1 MEIQGAGMLA
11 WGVDVGG
18 TDCKVGVVDGTGQVR
33 AESGFETPDEPEAA
47 VREIERAC
55 RALAEELG
63 ARIERLGIGVPGP
76 LDLDR
81 GVIVQA
87 PNLGWRDVPLRDMV
101 AEALDC
107 PVVMDNDAN
116 AAAYGEAWVGAG
128 RGARVLLLVT
138 LGTGVGGGV
147 VEDGRVFHG
156 ARGLAVEI
164 GHMVA
169 VAGGR
174 ACSCGKRGCVEA
186 YFSAHALSEQAA
198 EVGAGDGDPRVHRS
212 LFERYAAGDER
223 IVGWLG
229 DAIDVLAQGVAHAG
243 VLFDPDRIVFT
254 GGLTRSWDVYRDRLL
269 AGLQTDLG
277 PAGPPPGG
285 IGLTEL
291 GGRAGIVGAAGLAM
305 ERAAPATRSGGR
317 RARVGSGGRA
327 LKRGGAR

>member
-1 MEIQGAGMLA
+1 MSVTKRDDTDQLA

-18 TDCKVGVVDGTGQVR
+18 TDCKVGVVDARGRVR
-33 AESGFETPDEPEAA
+33 AVTEFETPASPEIA

-55 RALAEELG
+55 TALAAEVG
-63 ARIERLGIGVPGP
+63 GGIDRLGLGVPGP
-76 LDLDR
+76 LDLEH

-101 AEALDC
+101 ADALGC

-116 AAAYGEAWVGAG
+116 AAAFGEAWVGAG

-186 YFSAHALSEQAA
+186 YFSAHALREQAA
-198 EVGAGDGDPRVHRS
+198 EIGVGDGDPRGHRS
-212 LFERYAAGDER
+212 LFERYAAGDPR
-223 IVGWLG
+223 IVPWLG
-229 DAIDVLAQGVAHAG
+229 HAIDVLAQGVAHAG

-269 AGLQTDLG
+269 EGLQGDLG
-277 PAGPPPGG
+277 LAGPPPGG

-291 GGRAGIVGAAGLAM
+291 GGRAGVVGAAGLAM
-305 ERAAPATRSGGR
+305 KA
-317 RARVGSGGRA
+317 
-327 LKRGGAR
+327 

>member
-1 MEIQGAGMLA
+1 VKRRGETDCLA

-18 TDCKVGVVDGTGQVR
+18 TDCKVGVVDSEGRVR
-33 AESGFETPDEPEAA
+33 AETEFETPTSPEIA

-55 RALAEELG
+55 RALAAEVG
-63 ARIERLGIGVPGP
+63 GRIDRLGLGVPGP
-76 LDLDR
+76 LDLER

-101 AEALDC
+101 ADAVGC
-107 PVVMDNDAN
+107 AVTMDNDAN

-174 ACSCGKRGCVEA
+174 GCPCGKRGCVEA

-198 EVGAGDGDPRVHRS
+198 EVQASDGDPRVHRS
-212 LFERYAAGDER
+212 LFARYAAGDPR
-223 IVGWLG
+223 IVPWLG
-229 DAIDVLAQGVAHAG
+229 NAIDVLAQGVAHAG

-269 AGLQTDLG
+269 EGLQSDLG

-291 GGRAGIVGAAGLAM
+291 GGRAGIVGAAGLAL
-305 ERAAPATRSGGR
+305 R
-317 RARVGSGGRA
+317 R
-327 LKRGGAR
+327 

>member
-1 MEIQGAGMLA
+1 MSVTKQDDTERLA

-18 TDCKVGVVDGTGQVR
+18 TDCKVGVVDADGRVR
-33 AESGFETPDEPEAA
+33 AEAEFETPNSPEIA

-55 RALAEELG
+55 TALAAEVG
-63 ARIERLGIGVPGP
+63 RGIDRLGLGVPGP
-76 LDLDR
+76 LDLER

-101 AEALDC
+101 ADALGC

-116 AAAYGEAWVGAG
+116 AAAFGEAWVGAG

-169 VAGGR
+169 VSGGR

-186 YFSAHALSEQAA
+186 YFSAHALREQAA
-198 EVGAGDGDPRVHRS
+198 EIGVGDGDPRGHRS
-212 LFERYAAGDER
+212 LFERYAAGDPR
-223 IVGWLG
+223 IVPWLG
-229 DAIDVLAQGVAHAG
+229 QAIDVLAQGVAHAG

-254 GGLTRSWDVYRDRLL
+254 GGLTRSWEVYRDRLVE
-269 AGLQTDLG
+269 GLLGDLG

-291 GGRAGIVGAAGLAM
+291 GGRAGVVGAAGLAM
-305 ERAAPATRSGGR
+305 RA
-317 RARVGSGGRA
+317 
-327 LKRGGAR
+327 

>member
-1 MEIQGAGMLA
+1 MASGDTAKLA

-18 TDCKVGVVDGTGQVR
+18 TDCKIGVIDARGRVR
-33 AESGFETPDEPEAA
+33 ADTGFETPDEPEAA

-55 RALAEELG
+55 RELERSLG
-63 ARIERLGIGVPGP
+63 ARIGRLGMGVPGP
-76 LDLDR
+76 LDLER
-81 GVIVQA
+81 GVIVHA

-101 AEALDC
+101 AEALGC

-147 VEDGRVFHG
+147 VEEGRVFHG

-174 ACSCGKRGCVEA
+174 LCSCGKRGCVEA

-198 EVGAGDGDPRVHRS
+198 EVGAGDGDPRGHRS

-223 IVGWLG
+223 IAPWLG
-229 DAIDVLAQGVAHAG
+229 RAIDVLAQGVAHAG

-254 GGLTRSWDVYRDRLL
+254 GGLTRSWDAYRERLL
-269 AGLQTDLG
+269 AGLQADLG

-291 GGRAGIVGAAGLAM
+291 GGSAGIVGAAGLAM
-305 ERAAPATRSGGR
+305 RAAGGR
-317 RARVGSGGRA
+317 REVASGHPAREAEGA
-327 LKRGGAR
+327 MRGESR

>member
-1 MEIQGAGMLA
+1 MTIPDAGMLA

-18 TDCKVGVVDGTGQVR
+18 TDCKVGVVDAAGRVL
-33 AESGFETPDEPEAA
+33 AESGFETPDEPEVA
-47 VREIERAC
+47 VREIERFC

-63 ARIERLGIGVPGP
+63 ARIDRLGIWVPGP
-76 LDLDR
+76 LDLER

-147 VEDGRVFHG
+147 VEEGRVFHG

-169 VAGGR
+169 VAEGR

-223 IVGWLG
+223 IVPWLG
-229 DAIDVLAQGVAHAG
+229 RAIDVLAQGVAHAG

-254 GGLTRSWDVYRDRLL
+254 GGLTRSWDLFRHRLL
-269 AGLQTDLG
+269 AGLQADLG

-291 GGRAGIVGAAGLAM
+291 GGHAGIVGAAGLAM
-305 ERAAPATRSGGR
+305 KQAARRHEVRSGE
-317 RARVGSGGRA
+317 RVSGGSR
-327 LKRGGAR
+327 

>member
-1 MEIQGAGMLA
+1 MTKRRDANRLA

-18 TDCKVGVVDGTGQVR
+18 TDCKIGIVDGTGRVR
-33 AESGFETPDEPEAA
+33 AEAGFETPEDPETA
-47 VREIERAC
+47 VREIGRAC
-55 RALAEELG
+55 AALTAEVDGKIDRAGL
-63 ARIERLGIGVPGP
+63 GVPGP
-76 LDLDR
+76 LDLER

-101 AEALDC
+101 AEALGV

-116 AAAYGEAWVGAG
+116 AAAFGEAWVGAG

-147 VEDGRVFHG
+147 VEEGRVFHG

-174 ACSCGKRGCVEA
+174 VCSCGKRGCVEA
-186 YFSAHALSEQAA
+186 YFSAHGLSEQAA
-198 EVGAGDGDPRVHRS
+198 EVGADDGDPRVHRS
-212 LFERYAAGDER
+212 LFERYAAGDPQ
-223 IVGWLG
+223 VAPWLG
-229 DAIDVLAQGVAHAG
+229 HAVDVLAQGVAHAG

-254 GGLTRSWDVYRDRLL
+254 GGLTRSWDLYRNRLVE
-269 AGLQTDLG
+269 GLLGDLG

-291 GGRAGIVGAAGLAM
+291 GGRAGIVGAAGLAL
-305 ERAAPATRSGGR
+305 RS
-317 RARVGSGGRA
+317 
-327 LKRGGAR
+327 

>member
-1 MEIQGAGMLA
+1 MLA

-18 TDCKVGVVDGTGQVR
+18 TDCKVGVVDATGRVR
-33 AESGFETPDEPEAA
+33 AESGFETPDDPEAA
-47 VREIERAC
+47 VREIAGAC
-55 RALAEELG
+55 RALEEELG
-63 ARIERLGIGVPGP
+63 ARIERLGMGVPGP
-76 LDLDR
+76 LDLER
-81 GVIVQA
+81 GVIVHA

-101 AEALDC
+101 AGALDC

-223 IVGWLG
+223 IVPWLG
-229 DAIDVLAQGVAHAG
+229 RAIDVLAQGVAHAG

-254 GGLTRSWDVYRDRLL
+254 GGLTRSWDLYRDRLL
-269 AGLQTDLG
+269 AGLQADLG

-291 GGRAGIVGAAGLAM
+291 GGRAGIVGAAGLALK
-305 ERAAPATRSGGR
+305 RAAAGKR
-317 RARVGSGGRA
+317 REA
-327 LKRGGAR
+327 RGGERVSGSSR

>member
-1 MEIQGAGMLA
+1 MLA

-18 TDCKVGVVDGTGQVR
+18 TDCKVGVVDAAGRVL
-33 AESGFETPDEPEAA
+33 AESGFETPDEPEVA
-47 VREIERAC
+47 VREIERSC

-63 ARIERLGIGVPGP
+63 ARIDRLGIGVPGP
-76 LDLDR
+76 LDLER

-147 VEDGRVFHG
+147 VEEGRVFHG

-169 VAGGR
+169 VAEGR

-223 IVGWLG
+223 IVPWLG
-229 DAIDVLAQGVAHAG
+229 RAIDVLAQGVAHAG

-254 GGLTRSWDVYRDRLL
+254 GGLTRSWDLFRHRLL
-269 AGLQTDLG
+269 AGLQADLG

-291 GGRAGIVGAAGLAM
+291 GGHAGIVGAAGLAM
-305 ERAAPATRSGGR
+305 KQAARRHEARSGE
-317 RARVGSGGRA
+317 RVSGGSR
-327 LKRGGAR
+327 

>member
-1 MEIQGAGMLA
+1 MTKRNDGDRLA

-18 TDCKVGVVDGTGQVR
+18 TDCKVGVVDVMGHVR
-33 AESGFETPDEPEAA
+33 AEAEFETPDSPESA
-47 VREIERAC
+47 VRAIERAC
-55 RALAEELG
+55 KTLASQVGGE
-63 ARIERLGIGVPGP
+63 IERLGLGVPGP
-76 LDLDR
+76 LDLER

-101 AEALDC
+101 ADALGC

-116 AAAYGEAWVGAG
+116 AAAFGEAWVGAG

-198 EVGAGDGDPRVHRS
+198 EVGAGDGDPRGHGA
-212 LFERYAAGDER
+212 LFERYAAGDPR
-223 IVGWLG
+223 IVPWLG
-229 DAIDVLAQGVAHAG
+229 RAIDVLAQGVAHAG

-254 GGLTRSWDVYRDRLL
+254 GGLTRSWDIYKDRLL
-269 AGLQTDLG
+269 DGLLGDVG
-277 PAGPPPGG
+277 PAGPPADG
-285 IGLTEL
+285 IGLSAL
-291 GGRAGIVGAAGLAM
+291 GGRAGIVGAAGLALR
-305 ERAAPATRSGGR
+305 E
-317 RARVGSGGRA
+317 
-327 LKRGGAR
+327 

>member
-1 MEIQGAGMLA
+1 MLA

-18 TDCKVGVVDGTGQVR
+18 TDCKVGVVDAAGRVL
-33 AESGFETPDEPEAA
+33 AESGFETPDEPEVA
-47 VREIERAC
+47 VREIERSC

-63 ARIERLGIGVPGP
+63 ARIDRLGIGVPGP
-76 LDLDR
+76 LDLER

-147 VEDGRVFHG
+147 VEEGRVFHG

-169 VAGGR
+169 VAEGR

-223 IVGWLG
+223 IVPWLG
-229 DAIDVLAQGVAHAG
+229 RAIDVLAQGVAHAG

-254 GGLTRSWDVYRDRLL
+254 GGLTRSWDLFRHRLL
-269 AGLQTDLG
+269 AGLQADLG

-285 IGLTEL
+285 IGLTGL
-291 GGRAGIVGAAGLAM
+291 GGHAGIVGAAGLAM
-305 ERAAPATRSGGR
+305 KQAARRHEARSGE
-317 RARVGSGGRA
+317 RVSGGSR
-327 LKRGGAR
+327 

>member
-1 MEIQGAGMLA
+1 MLA

-18 TDCKVGVVDGTGQVR
+18 TDCKVGVVDALGRVR

-55 RALAEELG
+55 RALAKTLDT
-63 ARIERLGIGVPGP
+63 RIDRLGMGVPGP
-76 LDLDR
+76 LDLER

-107 PVVMDNDAN
+107 PVDMDNDAN

-169 VAGGR
+169 VTGGR

-229 DAIDVLAQGVAHAG
+229 HAIDVLAQGVAHAG

-254 GGLTRSWDVYRDRLL
+254 GGLTRSWDVYRERLL
-269 AGLQTDLG
+269 AGLEADLG

-305 ERAAPATRSGGR
+305 KRAPAG
-317 RARVGSGGRA
+317 RARQALSGERVSGVGETR
-327 LKRGGAR
+327 

>member
-1 MEIQGAGMLA
+1 MSMTKRDHPDRLA

-18 TDCKVGVVDGTGQVR
+18 TDCKVGVVDADGRVR
-33 AESGFETPDEPEAA
+33 AEVEFETPDSPEIA

-55 RALAEELG
+55 TALAAEVGEG
-63 ARIERLGIGVPGP
+63 IDRLGLGVPGP
-76 LDLDR
+76 LDLER

-101 AEALDC
+101 ADALGC

-116 AAAYGEAWVGAG
+116 AAAFGEAWVGAG

-169 VAGGR
+169 VSGGR

-186 YFSAHALSEQAA
+186 YFSAHALREQAA
-198 EVGAGDGDPRVHRS
+198 EIGVGDGDPRGHRS
-212 LFERYAAGDER
+212 LFERYAAGDPR
-223 IVGWLG
+223 IVPWLG
-229 DAIDVLAQGVAHAG
+229 QAIDVLAQGVAHAG

-254 GGLTRSWDVYRDRLL
+254 GGLTRSWDVYRDRLVE
-269 AGLQTDLG
+269 GLLGDLG

-291 GGRAGIVGAAGLAM
+291 GGRAGVVGAAGLAL
-305 ERAAPATRSGGR
+305 RA
-317 RARVGSGGRA
+317 
-327 LKRGGAR
+327 

>member
-1 MEIQGAGMLA
+1 MSVTKRDDTDRLA

-18 TDCKVGVVDGTGQVR
+18 TDCKVGVVDARGRVR
-33 AESGFETPDEPEAA
+33 AVTEFETPASPETA

-55 RALAEELG
+55 TALAAEVGEG
-63 ARIERLGIGVPGP
+63 IDRLGLGVPGP
-76 LDLDR
+76 LDLEH

-101 AEALDC
+101 ADALGC

-116 AAAYGEAWVGAG
+116 AAAFGEAWVGAG

-164 GHMVA
+164 GHMVV

-186 YFSAHALSEQAA
+186 YFSAHALREQAA
-198 EVGAGDGDPRVHRS
+198 EIGVGDGDPRGHRS
-212 LFERYAAGDER
+212 LFERYAAGDPR
-223 IVGWLG
+223 IVPWLG
-229 DAIDVLAQGVAHAG
+229 HAIDVLAQGVAHAG

-269 AGLQTDLG
+269 EGLQGDLG

-291 GGRAGIVGAAGLAM
+291 GGRAGVVGAAGLAM
-305 ERAAPATRSGGR
+305 KA
-317 RARVGSGGRA
+317 
-327 LKRGGAR
+327 

>member
-1 MEIQGAGMLA
+1 MAIHDRDMLA

-18 TDCKVGVVDGTGQVR
+18 TDCKVGVVDAQGHVR
-33 AESGFETPDEPEAA
+33 AETGFETPDEPETA

-55 RALAEELG
+55 REMAETVG
-63 ARIERLGIGVPGP
+63 ARIDRLGMGVPGP
-76 LDLDR
+76 LDLER
-81 GVIVQA
+81 GIIVHA
-87 PNLGWRDVPLRDMV
+87 PNLGWRGVPLRDMV

-147 VEDGRVFHG
+147 VEEGRVFHG

-212 LFERYAAGDER
+212 LFERYAAGDEQ
-223 IVGWLG
+223 IVPWLG
-229 DAIDVLAQGVAHAG
+229 RAIDVLAQGVAHAG

-254 GGLTRSWDVYRDRLL
+254 GGLTRSWDLYRERLV
-269 AGLQTDLG
+269 AGLQADLG

-285 IGLTEL
+285 ICLTEL
-291 GGRAGIVGAAGLAM
+291 GGRAGIVGAAGLAI
-305 ERAAPATRSGGR
+305 RAAAGR
-317 RARVGSGGRA
+317 REAMSGERVREV
-327 LKRGGAR
+327 GGAMRRETR

>member
-1 MEIQGAGMLA
+1 MAARTNARLA

-18 TDCKVGVVDGTGQVR
+18 TDCKVGVVDGRGRVR
-33 AESGFETPDEPEAA
+33 AETGFETPDEPDVA
-47 VREIERAC
+47 VREIRRAC
-55 RALAEELG
+55 RELADDLG
-63 ARIERLGIGVPGP
+63 ARIDRLGIGVPGP

-147 VEDGRVFHG
+147 VEEGRVFHG

-174 ACSCGKRGCVEA
+174 PCSCGKRGCVEA

-198 EVGAGDGDPRVHRS
+198 EEGVGDGDPRLHRA

-223 IVGWLG
+223 VAPWLG
-229 DAIDVLAQGVAHAG
+229 RSIDVLAQGVAHAG

-254 GGLTRSWDVYRDRLL
+254 GGLTRSWDAYRGRLL
-269 AGLQTDLG
+269 AGLQADLG

-291 GGRAGIVGAAGLAM
+291 GGSAGIVGAAGLAL
-305 ERAAPATRSGGR
+305 RAATGAGVAAAVPEAGGGLAGEPR
-317 RARVGSGGRA
+317 
-327 LKRGGAR
+327 

>member
-1 MEIQGAGMLA
+1 VKKPSDRNGLA

-18 TDCKVGVVDGTGQVR
+18 TDCKVGVVDAEGRVR
-33 AESGFETPDEPEAA
+33 AETEFETPTSPDIA

-55 RALAEELG
+55 AALAAEVG
-63 ARIERLGIGVPGP
+63 GRIDRLGLGVPGP
-76 LDLDR
+76 LDLER
-81 GVIVQA
+81 GIIVQA

-101 AEALDC
+101 ADALGC

-174 ACSCGKRGCVEA
+174 VCSCGKRGCVEA

-198 EVGAGDGDPRVHRS
+198 EVQASDGDPRVHRS
-212 LFERYAAGDER
+212 LFERYASGDPR
-223 IVGWLG
+223 IVPWLG
-229 DAIDVLAQGVAHAG
+229 NAIDILAQGVAHAG

-269 AGLQTDLG
+269 QGLQGDLG

-291 GGRAGIVGAAGLAM
+291 GGRAGVVGAAGLAM
-305 ERAAPATRSGGR
+305 RQ
-317 RARVGSGGRA
+317 
-327 LKRGGAR
+327 

>member
-1 MEIQGAGMLA
+1 MTKRKGTDRLA

-18 TDCKVGVVDGTGQVR
+18 TDCKVGVVDADGRVR
-33 AESGFETPDEPEAA
+33 AVTEFETPASPETA

-55 RALAEELG
+55 TALAAEVG
-63 ARIERLGIGVPGP
+63 AGIDRLGLGVPGP
-76 LDLDR
+76 LDLER

-101 AEALDC
+101 ADALGC

-116 AAAYGEAWVGAG
+116 AAAFGEAWVGAG

-186 YFSAHALSEQAA
+186 YFSAHALREQAA
-198 EVGAGDGDPRVHRS
+198 EIGVGDGDPRGHRS
-212 LFERYAAGDER
+212 LFERYAAGDRR
-223 IVGWLG
+223 IVPWLG
-229 DAIDVLAQGVAHAG
+229 HAIDVLAQGVAHAG

-254 GGLTRSWDVYRDRLL
+254 GGLTHSWDLYRDRLL
-269 AGLQTDLG
+269 DGLQGDLG

-291 GGRAGIVGAAGLAM
+291 GGRAGVVGAAGLAM
-305 ERAAPATRSGGR
+305 KE
-317 RARVGSGGRA
+317 
-327 LKRGGAR
+327 

>member
-1 MEIQGAGMLA
+1 MAIQDTDRLA

-18 TDCKVGVVDGTGQVR
+18 TDCKVGVVDGLGRVR
-33 AESGFETPDEPEAA
+33 AESGFETPDQPAAA

-55 RALAEELG
+55 RALAESLG
-63 ARIERLGIGVPGP
+63 ARIDRLGIGVPGP
-76 LDLDR
+76 LDLER

-101 AEALDC
+101 AEALGC

-174 ACSCGKRGCVEA
+174 LCSCGKRGCVEA

-223 IVGWLG
+223 IVPWVGR
-229 DAIDVLAQGVAHAG
+229 AIDVLAQGVAHAG

-254 GGLTRSWDVYRDRLL
+254 GGLTRSWDLYRKRLL
-269 AGLQTDLG
+269 EGLQADLG

-291 GGRAGIVGAAGLAM
+291 EGRAGIVGAAGLALK
-305 ERAAPATRSGGR
+305 RAAAGRTREARSGERVSGAGE
-317 RARVGSGGRA
+317 AR
-327 LKRGGAR
+327 